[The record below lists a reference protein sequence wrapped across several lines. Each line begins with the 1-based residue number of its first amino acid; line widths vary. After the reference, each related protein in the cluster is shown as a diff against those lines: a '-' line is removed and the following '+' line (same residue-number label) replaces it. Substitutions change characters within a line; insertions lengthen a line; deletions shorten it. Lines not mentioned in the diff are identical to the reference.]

1 MKNLAQCLRKHLPH
15 SASLL
20 VSITLVSGTLVSAAL
35 AAGAVPAG
43 TSAQAGSTSS
53 SPAIRISAEIS
64 GNERTPL
71 PGSQRPQV
79 LAQFDSGRLA
89 GATKL
94 QGISIYFSRT
104 QSQEADLQKLL
115 AAQQN
120 PSSPQ
125 YHQWLTPEQ
134 FANRFG
140 MADSDVAKVENW
152 LEQQGFSIDSVARG
166 KDMIR
171 FSGTVGQVESAFATE
186 LHHYTIKTAKGI
198 ETHFAPSTEL
208 SVPSAMAGVVFA
220 IRNLDDFRPKSHVV
234 VNKNRAIHARPNF
247 TGSDGSLFF
256 APGDVATEYDIQS
269 AYGQGYTGTGQTIVI
284 VGQSAILNSD
294 IEAFETASGL
304 PVKDPTPI
312 LVPNSGTSQIFND
325 GDETESDLDLEWS
338 GAIAKGANISF
349 VYTGSEVNNG
359 AFDAITYA
367 VDNSIGTI
375 ISSSYGDC
383 EADLGTFNLESILS
397 RAASQGQTVLAAAG
411 DDGVTDCYGITDL
424 TATQQQTPAVD
435 YPASSEYVTGVGGT
449 EISQSNSAYL
459 TPGDGYWEAVGSND
473 IITSVLQYI
482 PEQSWNED
490 AANCGE
496 SDCLA
501 AGGGGASTLYST
513 KPSWQTAL
521 TPADGKRDVP
531 DVSLNAAINNPG
543 YLFCSSDQTDWSQGQ
558 EASCNSGFRDSVT
571 GDLTWAGGTSFATPI
586 FAGMVAIINQQQ
598 SYTTGQGLINPTLYT
613 LAANSATYAS
623 AFHDITVGN
632 NSCPSGTG
640 LCSSAVTG
648 FTAKS
653 GYDQVS
659 GLGTIDLANL
669 ANAWPAS
676 TGTALIGTTTAVS
689 ASSTAPAVGANDTFT
704 ITVASDTGTTIPAGT
719 VTITVDSGTPI
730 TGNTLTSNGTFT
742 YTTSFATAGSHTVLA
757 SYSGDATHATST
769 GSVSVNVAGTSSGTG
784 SFTLAATN
792 VTVSQGSSGSST
804 ITVTPAGG
812 YTGTVEI
819 AFDTSNDSALQNL
832 CYEFTTMLTDGD
844 GSVTVSNA
852 TTAVTTQLSFDTN
865 AADCASTAAVRKSG
879 KHAFRSMHKATS
891 DNEKG
896 SGGLKTTSA
905 AMAFAGLLLAGF
917 LGRSSRKL
925 RGLACLM
932 VLAAIGMAVTACGG
946 SSSTTIPDP
955 PKGTYTV
962 TLTGEDTSS
971 ATVPQAST
979 NFTFTIQ

>member
-1 MKNLAQCLRKHLPH
+1 MKNLAQCLRKHLSF

-20 VSITLVSGTLVSAAL
+20 VSIVSITLLSAA
-35 AAGAVPAG
+35 PAG
-43 TSAQAGSTSS
+43 ISAQAGSKSS
-53 SPAIRISAEIS
+53 SPATRIAAEIS
-64 GNERTPL
+64 GSERTPL
-71 PGSQRPQV
+71 HGSQHP
-79 LAQFDSGRLA
+79 LAQARFESGRVAA
-89 GATKL
+89 GTKL
-94 QGISIYFSRT
+94 QGISMYFSRT

-120 PSSPQ
+120 PGSPQ

-134 FANRFG
+134 FASRFG
-140 MADSDVAKVENW
+140 MADADIAKVQSW
-152 LEQQGFSIDSVARG
+152 LEQQGFSVDSVARG

-171 FSGTVGQVESAFATE
+171 FSGTVSQVEAAFATE
-186 LHHYTIKTAKGI
+186 LHHYTITTAKGI

-220 IRNLDDFRPKSHVV
+220 IRNLDDFRPKSHIV

-269 AYGQGYTGTGQTIVI
+269 AYGQGYTGAGQTIVI

-397 RAASQGQTVLAAAG
+397 RAASQGQTVLSASG
-411 DDGVTDCYGITDL
+411 DDGATDCYGITDL
-424 TATQQQTPAVD
+424 TSAQQQTNAVD

-449 EISQSNSAYL
+449 EISQANSAYL
-459 TPGDGYWEAVGSND
+459 TPGKGYWEAVGSND
-473 IITSVLQYI
+473 IVTSVLQYI

-490 AANCGE
+490 SANCGV

-501 AGGGGASTLYST
+501 AGGGGASALYS

-558 EASCNSGFRDSVT
+558 EASCNSGFRDAFS
-571 GDLTWAGGTSFATPI
+571 GAPTWAGGTSFATPI

-598 SYTTGQGLINPTLYT
+598 GYTTGQGLINPTLYT
-613 LAANSATYAS
+613 LAASSAT
-623 AFHDITVGN
+623 AFHDIKIGN
-632 NSCPSGTG
+632 NSCPKGTG

-648 FTAKS
+648 FTAET

-659 GLGTIDLANL
+659 GLGTVDLANL

-676 TGTALIGTTTAVS
+676 TGPVLIGTTTAVS

-742 YTTSFATAGSHTVLA
+742 YTTSFTTAGSHVILA

-784 SFTLAATN
+784 TFTLKATN
-792 VTVSQGSSGSST
+792 ITVTQGSAGSST

-812 YTGTVEI
+812 YTGTVQFSVSTTNSDL
-819 AFDTSNDSALQNL
+819 ANDSCPVYNNAV
-832 CYEFTTMLTDGD
+832 
-844 GSVTVSNA
+844 VTGTA
-852 TTAVTTQLSFDTN
+852 AVTTTLTIDTN
-865 AADCASTAAVRKSG
+865 GANCLATGAARKG
-879 KHAFRSMHKATS
+879 KGKLIHIA
-891 DNEKG
+891 G
-896 SGGLKTTSA
+896 IGGGLSGSA
-905 AMAFAGLLLAGF
+905 GPIEVGAIFAGLMLAGWLGRYSRRLRILAGIILLAT
-917 LGRSSRKL
+917 
-925 RGLACLM
+925 M
-932 VLAAIGMAVTACGG
+932 GMAFTGCGG
-946 SSSTTIPDP
+946 GSNSTTVPNA
-955 PKGTYTV
+955 PKGTYTL
-962 TLTGEDTSS
+962 TLTGADASS
-971 ATVPQAST
+971 ATIPQT
-979 NFTFTIQ
+979 TTTFTLTVQ